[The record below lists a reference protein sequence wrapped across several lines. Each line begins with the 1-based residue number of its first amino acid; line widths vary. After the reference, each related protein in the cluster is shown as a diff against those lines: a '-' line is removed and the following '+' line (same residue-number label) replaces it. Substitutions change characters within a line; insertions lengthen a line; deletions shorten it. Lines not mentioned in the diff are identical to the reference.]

1 MGGDSG
7 VAVTVP
13 AVLAVLRS
21 DPTLSI
27 HLFGDTPA
35 IEAQLQ
41 GHSSARLKIV
51 HCLNPVDMTDK
62 PGSALRHKSD
72 SSMAMAIQDLQK
84 SSSVAVV
91 SAGNTAA
98 LVAFGLQLLG
108 SISGVS
114 RPALCC
120 AMPHKNGRTWMLDMG
135 ATLEPDA
142 EMLVEYARMGNSLAH
157 VNDGIARPR
166 VGLLNVGSE
175 VCKGTSAVRDLASRL
190 ENTENINYCGFAEG
204 VDICSGRFDVIV
216 CDGFSGNVA
225 LKAAEGVSSYI
236 GNIFTDFRQGDWL
249 SKLVLLLLRSRL
261 KELRSHMDPAEFNG
275 APLLGLNG
283 LIVKSRGGTNVRGFA
298 RAIELAA
305 EMARSKVIERIQE
318 QPGH

>member
-13 AVLAVLRS
+13 AVLAALRT

-27 HLFGDTPA
+27 NLFGDEAA
-35 IEAQLQ
+35 IEGQLQ
-41 GHSSARLKIV
+41 GIRFDRLQVTHCPSS
-51 HCLNPVDMTDK
+51 VDMTDS
-62 PGSALRHKSD
+62 PGSAIRHKSA
-72 SSMAMAIQDLQK
+72 SSMAMAIQYHRE
-84 SSSVAVV
+84 SSSAGVV

-98 LVAFGLQLLG
+98 LVAFGLQLLEA
-108 SISGVS
+108 IPGVD

-120 AMPHKNGRTWMLDMG
+120 AMPHRKGRTWMLDMG

-142 EMLVEYARMGNSLAH
+142 DMLVQYARMGSNLAQL
-157 VNDGIARPR
+157 NDGLARPR

-175 VCKGTSAVRDLASRL
+175 ISKGTPAVKDLAGRL
-190 ENTENINYCGFAEG
+190 ENAKDIDYCGFAEG
-204 VDICSGRFDVIV
+204 IDICSGRFDVIV

-236 GNIFTDFRQGDWL
+236 GDIFTDFRQNDWL
-249 SKLVLLLLRSRL
+249 STLVIWLLRGRL

-283 LIVKSRGGTNVRGFA
+283 LIVKSRGGTNVRGFT

-305 EMARSKVIERIQE
+305 SMARRDVIGHIQA
-318 QPGH
+318 QLGR